1 MNKELRVVAV
11 VPSLN
16 PDEKL
21 KSVVEGLLEQGFFK
35 VLLVDDGSAEDHKH
49 RFAECVALDEKV
61 ELLVHEVN
69 RGKGAAMKTAFAH
82 ILKKYPKCEGAV
94 TVDGDA
100 QHHPEDCRNCAEKMV
115 EKDCVILGVRDF
127 SGPDV
132 PKKSRMGNR
141 ITSLVFKLF
150 CGMKLSDTQT
160 GLRAFPMD
168 VLPQMLKTRGERYE
182 YETQMLLDFKSLKIP
197 YAEEKIRTVYIEENQ
212 TSHFRVVKDSF
223 RIYKM
228 IFAHFFKYIITSFAS
243 YLLELSVVSGV
254 TVLMHTTGDHN
265 PLTVTAVAYV
275 VARAI
280 SSLFNFFMN
289 QKFVFKAKC
298 SMKKSL
304 WKYYALCIPLAVVGL
319 VFNMAG
325 VGGAVWLDF
334 LPPAVEEYVNLII
347 HPLVQIVMFLFTFAV
362 QREWVYK
369 TDSKHRFK
377 RKKKNHKNRG

>member
-1 MNKELRVVAV
+1 MNKKELRVVAV

-21 KSVVEGLLEQGFFK
+21 KSVVEGLLAEGFYK
-35 VLLVDDGSAEDHKH
+35 VLLVDDGSAEEHKA
-49 RFAECVALDEKV
+49 RFAECVALDPGV
-61 ELLVHEVN
+61 ELLVHPVN

-82 ILKKYPKCEGAV
+82 ILENYRDCEGAV

-100 QHHPEDCRNCAEKMV
+100 QHHPEDCRNCAEKMI

-132 PKKSRMGNR
+132 PKKSRWGNR
-141 ITSLVFKLF
+141 TTSLVFKLF

-160 GLRAFPMD
+160 GLRAFPID
-168 VLPQMLKTRGERYE
+168 ILEQMVKTKGDRYE

-228 IFAHFFKYIITSFAS
+228 IFAHFFKYLITSFAS
-243 YLLELSVVSGV
+243 YLLELAIVSGLTLLINT
-254 TVLMHTTGDHN
+254 TVKWD
-265 PLTVTAVAYV
+265 LTITTAVAYV
-275 VARAI
+275 GARVL

-289 QKFVFKAKC
+289 QKFVFDAKC

-304 WKYYALCIPLAVVGL
+304 WKYYALCIPLAIAGL
-319 VFNMAG
+319 IINMLF
-325 VGGAVWLDF
+325 VEGAVWLDF
-334 LPPAVEEYVNLII
+334 LPTGVERYVNIII
-347 HPLVQIVMFLFTFAV
+347 HPLVQIIMFLFTFAV

-369 TDSKHRFK
+369 TDSKHKLK
-377 RKKKNHKNRG
+377 RKKQDEQ